1 MFSIS
6 QLEQIQ
12 CIATLLVI
20 LWSFMTVAH
29 WGKYGS
35 PRKKN
40 SYAVL
45 EGGIRKCILILWK
58 PIAIVHW
65 NENVS
70 IIFFFFFFN
79 LLISTSFFMLSFRQ
93 HSVSFSFVHIN
104 LIFKKISFM
113 NVPHVSL
120 PWQKKT
126 TSCYF
131 KIAEAISPCNDSLAK
146 FQSEHSFKCTNVLL
160 ISFPF

>member
-1 MFSIS
+1 MVFWMFSIS

-70 IIFFFFFFN
+70 IIFFFFFF
-79 LLISTSFFMLSFRQ
+79 FFCLFL
-93 HSVSFSFVHIN
+93 FF
-104 LIFKKISFM
+104 
-113 NVPHVSL
+113 L